1 MNVVSLTNYQVWD
14 DLGKI
19 FAPIDFNSLVQKHL
33 ASCNYQIQGYWDS
46 KEFYQN
52 ITFVHPISVELIS
65 HSIGTNFIDN
75 HVSSHWMKLKFLL
88 KPDLSATKNKLV
100 SDDDD
105 DDEIGEL
112 TLILDPNFQIIDENW
127 LLDVASPFLVTKSEV
142 KTPDV
147 TH

>member
-1 MNVVSLTNYQVWD
+1 MNVVSLTNYKIWD
-14 DLGKI
+14 DLAKI

-33 ASCNYQIQGYWDS
+33 ESCNYKINGYWDG

-52 ITFVHPISVELIS
+52 ITFVNPISVELIS
-65 HSIGTNFIDN
+65 HSIGTNLIDN
-75 HVSSHWMKLKFLL
+75 HVSSHWIKLKFLL
-88 KPDLSATKNKLV
+88 KPDFSATKNKLV
-100 SDDDD
+100 SDD

>member
-14 DLGKI
+14 DLAKI

-33 ASCNYQIQGYWDS
+33 ESCNYQIHGNSDS

-65 HSIGTNFIDN
+65 DSIGTNLIDN
-75 HVSSHWMKLKFLL
+75 HVSSHWIKLKFLL

-100 SDDDD
+100 SD

-127 LLDVASPFLVTKSEV
+127 LLDVASPFLVTQSQV
-142 KTPDV
+142 QTPDL